1 MGGGI
6 VPPANVERTAGRR
19 GGADREETLPP
30 HSQAVSDAHLM
41 IVDPAPSI
49 RRSVAAGADRI
60 AIHLRGKRRCSQAHQ
75 DDPRR
80 RAEGGVATSPET
92 PVGALGALAPMVDQA
107 PAVCIDPRFGGQRF
121 IDRSI
126 EKLRSPARGLGV
138 LIGVDGGNPA
148 NAVQL
153 ARAGADVLAAGSCS
167 RDRGEWR
174 SAADERLIP
183 RSFRLRMSE
192 CASMLA
198 ATTGRG

>member
-1 MGGGI
+1 VGGGI

-19 GGADREETLPP
+19 GGADREETPPP
-30 HSQAVSDAHLM
+30 HSLAVLDAHLM

-49 RRSVAAGADRI
+49 RRSAAAGADRI

-80 RAEGGVATSPET
+80 RAEG
-92 PVGALGALAPMVDQA
+92 
-107 PAVCIDPRFGGQRF
+107 
-121 IDRSI
+121 DRSI
-126 EKLRSPARGLGV
+126 EKLRSPTRGLGV

-174 SAADERLIP
+174 SAADECLIP